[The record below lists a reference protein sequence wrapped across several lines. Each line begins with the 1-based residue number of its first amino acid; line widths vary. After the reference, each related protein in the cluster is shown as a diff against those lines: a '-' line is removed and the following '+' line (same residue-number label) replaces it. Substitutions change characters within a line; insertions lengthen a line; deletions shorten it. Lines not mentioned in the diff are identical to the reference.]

1 MERLRAI
8 QGVDKLTIA
17 SQPPMGGAA
26 TKTLSVNGRNLADRN
41 NKLPFVGRV
50 AVVPEYFETLG
61 ITLRRGRTFTAA
73 DGASGSEVA
82 IVNEPFVTRFF
93 SGGDALGKR
102 IRLGQDLDRAVED
115 PKAPWL
121 TIVGVSSPVLQQT
134 VRNESTIQPTVYV
147 PFRQEPTIA
156 FTVLARSRLPRETLT
171 AALRNELRNVDP
183 DIPLYNIRTMDD
195 MLAQRTWPFRVFGT
209 LFAAFAIIA
218 LVLSSVGIYAVTAY
232 GVGQRTPEI
241 GLRMALGAS
250 RKDVLWLVLRQGLRR
265 IGIGLALGL
274 LAAWGLSRVLASILV
289 EVRPDDPA
297 TFVSIAILLTTVT
310 IAACLVPA
318 RRAMYL
324 DPVDALRTE

>member
-1 MERLRAI
+1 M
-8 QGVDKLTIA
+8 
-17 SQPPMGGAA
+17 
-26 TKTLSVNGRNLADRN
+26 
-41 NKLPFVGRV
+41 
-50 AVVPEYFETLG
+50 
-61 ITLRRGRTFTAA
+61 
-73 DGASGSEVA
+73 
-82 IVNEPFVTRFF
+82 NEPFVTRFF
-93 SGGDALGKR
+93 SGGDAIGKR
-102 IRLGQDLDRAVED
+102 IRLGQDLDRAAED
-115 PKAPWL
+115 PNTPWL
-121 TIVGVSSPVLQQT
+121 TIISVSPPVLQQT
-134 VRNESTIQPTVYV
+134 GRNDSTIQPTVYV

-171 AALRNELRNVDP
+171 AELRNALRNVDP
-183 DIPLYNIRTMDD
+183 DIPLYNIRTLED

-218 LVLSSVGIYAVTAY
+218 LALSSVGIYAVTAY
-232 GVGQRTPEI
+232 GVGQRTQEI
-241 GLRMALGAS
+241 GVRMALGAS
-250 RKDVLWLVLRQGLRR
+250 QKDVLWLVLRQGLRR

-297 TFVSIAILLTTVT
+297 TFVSIAILLTAVT